1 VETEV
6 GSFPPHDEA
15 CNGETVSVSKD
26 VVIEGDEME
35 RVVAFVYRTGPS
47 SCRRTPEEVS
57 TSLSALFHLNVPELW
72 HNLAQPS
79 NINIKYE
86 KEPFCVTK
94 DNIIAKRMTVVTL

>member
-1 VETEV
+1 MVSEDLEEEDIVVEAEV

-47 SCRRTPEEVS
+47 SCRRTPEKGQYFS
-57 TSLSALFHLNVPELW
+57 ICIPSLERTRT
-72 HNLAQPS
+72 LAQPR
-79 NINIKYE
+79 
-86 KEPFCVTK
+86 
-94 DNIIAKRMTVVTL
+94 AA